1 MKKYSLN
8 LSIYL
13 RIMSTPLPSVLDMG
27 GARRFV
33 SISKKK
39 RILQFKKER
48 LGIAGGAAGA
58 EMGQSLLN
66 TLHYT

>member
-1 MKKYSLN
+1 
-8 LSIYL
+8 
-13 RIMSTPLPSVLDMG
+13 MSTPLPSVLDMG